1 MTVEELKAKW
11 DAGEAPTVIDVRE
24 SAELALAAF
33 SFPVLHVPMGEV
45 PARIGELP
53 RDTTIVCACRSGA
66 RSASVVR
73 FLRQQGLDA
82 VNLEG
87 GILAWSARIDPTTPQ
102 Y

>member
-1 MTVEELKAKW
+1 MTVVELKAKW
-11 DAGEAPTVIDVRE
+11 DAGETPTVIDVRE
-24 SAELALAAF
+24 SDELTLAAF
-33 SFPVLHVPMGEV
+33 PFPVLHIPMGNV

-53 RDTTIVCACRSGA
+53 RDTTLVCACRSGG
-66 RSASVVR
+66 RSAAVVR
-73 FLRQQGLDA
+73 FLRQQGFAA